1 MWRPTKDISIH
12 ALRGEGDQN
21 NTPKKARDYYFN
33 PRPPWGGR
41 PIQTVFEILL
51 VVFQSTP
58 SVGRATK
65 GMIENGKQH
74 IHFNPRPPW
83 GGRQYPAVLTDEVF
97 EFQSTPS
104 VGRATTVLRLRRGL
118 TIDFNPRPPWGG
130 RLSLVCYIVSIIL
143 YFNPRPPWGGRPNPS
158 RPYALSIAFQ
168 STPSVGR
175 ATPPDGTPPSVY
187 EISIHALR
195 GEGDDNKPYEIDIR
209 PAISIHALRGEGDQ
223 LLL

>member
-1 MWRPTKDISIH
+1 MCISIHALRGEGDDEGLWRPTKDISIH

-104 VGRATTVLRLRRGL
+104 VGRAT
-118 TIDFNPRPPWGG
+118 
-130 RLSLVCYIVSIIL
+130 
-143 YFNPRPPWGGRPNPS
+143 
-158 RPYALSIAFQ
+158 
-168 STPSVGR
+168 
-175 ATPPDGTPPSVY
+175 PPDGTPPSVY